1 MKRRRSKN
9 VRLLLKDLKLIL
21 YFLKNRLSE
30 PFKFAAKL
38 SFKLS
43 PASEASRKV
52 ANLTERKNTHPPV
65 YGVKEFVCLSV
76 CLFVSPFLL
85 QKQPFL

>member
-52 ANLTERKNTHPPV
+52 ANLTERINTHPKN
-65 YGVKEFVCLSV
+65 VKESTLWR
-76 CLFVSPFLL
+76 LKGKNPF
-85 QKQPFL
+85 KWAC